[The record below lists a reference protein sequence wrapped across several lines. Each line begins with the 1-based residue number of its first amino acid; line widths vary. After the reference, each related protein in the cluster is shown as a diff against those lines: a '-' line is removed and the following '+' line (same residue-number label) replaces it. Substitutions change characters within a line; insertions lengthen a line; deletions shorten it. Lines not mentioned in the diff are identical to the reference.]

1 MPDNFLKYLIIGVGG
16 VFAILV
22 VAYYLLSKKMQTK
35 ETRYIA
41 QLTEGTKK
49 SSFNM
54 DVFFQKFYIKCA
66 ALPVIRRYTLKLR
79 RRLEIINLEDEYIT
93 RKEVA

>member
-1 MPDNFLKYLIIGVGG
+1 MPENFLQYVIIGVGG
-16 VFAILV
+16 IFAVIV
-22 VAYYLLSKKMQTK
+22 VIYFILSKKMQTK
-35 ETRYIA
+35 ETKYIA

-66 ALPVIRRYTLKLR
+66 SLPVIRRYTFKIKKKTRNYQLR
-79 RRLEIINLEDEYIT
+79 R
-93 RKEVA
+93 